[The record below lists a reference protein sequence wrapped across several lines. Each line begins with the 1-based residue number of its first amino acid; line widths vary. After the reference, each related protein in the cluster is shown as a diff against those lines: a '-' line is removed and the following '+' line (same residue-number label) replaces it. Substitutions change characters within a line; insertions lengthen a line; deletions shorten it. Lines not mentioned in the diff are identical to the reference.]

1 MFRQYRR
8 LEGGE
13 FILIG
18 CDTASGGLDFSAAQ
32 FLSKSKLDVPL
43 VYHSKKTTSYMT
55 DELLPVLEDIF
66 DKTGI
71 PPVIAYERNNGGSFE
86 LERLSRLNR
95 LNKFKLYV
103 QPIGQGDIYQ
113 GTPRKYGWTTSSATR
128 PVMLQD
134 LKEAIDNGLIRI
146 YDRDTVNE
154 LFAFV
159 VNQVS
164 TGWRAQAE
172 RGAYDDLIMSLAI
185 AWQLYQNEEMP
196 APGNRTV
203 ISAVRTNERAI
214 KEWQLY

>member
-1 MFRQYRR
+1 MFKIYRR
-8 LEGGE
+8 LEEGE

-18 CDTASGGLDFSAAQ
+18 CDTASGGLDFSTAQ
-32 FLSKSKLDVPL
+32 FLSKTKLDVPI
-43 VYHSKKTTSYMT
+43 VYRSKKTTSYMT
-55 DELLPVLEDIF
+55 DELLPILNDIH

-103 QPIGQGDIYQ
+103 QPVGQGDFYP

-134 LKEAIDNGLIRI
+134 LKEAVDNVLIRI
-146 YDRDTVNE
+146 YDRETINE
-154 LFAFV
+154 MFAFI

-172 RGAYDDLIMSLAI
+172 KGSHDDLIMSLAI
-185 AWQLYQNEEMP
+185 AWQLYQNEGVP
-196 APGNRTV
+196 QTNNTTTH
-203 ISAVRTNERAI
+203 SVRSSNERNI
-214 KEWQLY
+214 KQWSLS